1 MDKGEII
8 MRLNLLSTNIQA
20 KLDER
25 ATLDYVKSQTD
36 VLENKIWAVD
46 GACSQISDSFDRL
59 QSEQDHYVVLV
70 DEIKSTL
77 AQKLEL
83 SALSPI
89 WKHFDRFALYED
101 LKILHNKVMPEIQKF
116 EERLISCD
124 QELQKTSMIR
134 HLFKR

>member
-1 MDKGEII
+1 M
-8 MRLNLLSTNIQA
+8 
-20 KLDER
+20 
-25 ATLDYVKSQTD
+25 
-36 VLENKIWAVD
+36 
-46 GACSQISDSFDRL
+46 
-59 QSEQDHYVVLV
+59 VLV

-124 QELQKTSMIR
+124 RELQKTSMIIQQFDNHMAQKANKVAIR
-134 HLFKR
+134 DFQTRIEDTYATKTEVKENL